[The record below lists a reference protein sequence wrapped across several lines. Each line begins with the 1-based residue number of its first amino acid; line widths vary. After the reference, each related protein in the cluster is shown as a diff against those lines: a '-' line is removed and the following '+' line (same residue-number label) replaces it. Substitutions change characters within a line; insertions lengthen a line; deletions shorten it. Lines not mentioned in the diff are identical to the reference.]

1 MRHVLGVGSM
11 AARLRFLAFFGIACL
26 LALAVW
32 QAIDIYRSEYAARQ
46 QATRQAVEVAHGV
59 LVWAHGQETSGRLDR
74 PAAQA
79 LAREALAKL
88 RYSGSEYFWVND
100 FQARVVM
107 HPIKPELDGQDGSQI
122 RDANGVALFVAFAET
137 GRRDGAGFVS
147 YLWPKP
153 GREDAVEKL
162 SYVKA
167 FAPWGWVVGS
177 GIYLDDLRA
186 SMWRHVGQLGLVVL
200 AALVVAALISHR
212 VSRSILGGLS
222 SAIEVSRS
230 IAQGDIGREVR
241 VPPGQGEV
249 TQLMQAQADMT
260 QQLRRMVTLVQS
272 SAQGVQVAASEIAAG
287 TADLSGRTEQTASSL
302 QETAATMA
310 QIHGT
315 VVQNAHAAR
324 QAGEISAAAAST
336 AVDGSRLVG
345 EVVNTMAQITT
356 SSTRIAD
363 ITGVIDGIAF
373 QTNILALNAAVEA
386 ARAGEHGRGFAV
398 VATEVRQLATR
409 SAEAA
414 REIKALIGE
423 SAERVR
429 TGGELV
435 DRAGQTIEQIVAS
448 VQELHTLLA
457 TMERANQEQA
467 TGVGQVNQAVASLD
481 EATQRNSALVE
492 QSAASAAAMREQ
504 SRQLLAAVQAFRME
518 ALTA

>member
-1 MRHVLGVGSM
+1 MRHALGEGSV

-32 QAIDIYRSEYAARQ
+32 QAIDIYRSEYAAKQ
-46 QATRQAVEVAHGV
+46 QATRQSVEVAHGV
-59 LVWAHGQETSGRLDR
+59 LQWAHAQESTGQLDR

-79 LAREALAKL
+79 LAREALSRL
-88 RYSGSEYFWVND
+88 RYSGGEYFWIND
-100 FQARVVM
+100 FDARVVM
-107 HPIKPELDGQDGSQI
+107 HPIKPELNGQDGRQI

-153 GREDAVEKL
+153 GHDEAVEKL

-167 FAPWGWVVGS
+167 FEPWGWVVGS

-186 SMWRHVGQLGLVVL
+186 SLWRHVGQLALVVL
-200 AALVVAALISHR
+200 AALLVAALISHR
-212 VSRSILGGLS
+212 VSRSILDGLS
-222 SAIEVSRS
+222 SAIDVSRA
-230 IAQGDIGREVR
+230 IAQGDIGREVQVVR
-241 VPPGQGEV
+241 GQGEV
-249 TQLMQAQADMT
+249 TQLMQALSDMA

-272 SAQGVQVAASEIAAG
+272 SAQGVQTAASEIAAG

-302 QETAATMA
+302 QATAATMA

-315 VVQNAHAAR
+315 VVQNAQSAR
-324 QAGEISAAAAST
+324 QAGEISATAAST

-345 EVVNTMAQITT
+345 EVVSTMEQITT

-414 REIKALIGE
+414 REIKGLIGE
-423 SAERVR
+423 SVERVR
-429 TGGELV
+429 SGGELV
-435 DRAGQTIEQIVAS
+435 DRAGQTIQRIVAS
-448 VQELHTLLA
+448 VQELHALLA

-467 TGVGQVNQAVASLD
+467 TGVGQVNQAVAGLD

-492 QSAASAAAMREQ
+492 QSAAAADAMREQ
-504 SRQLLAAVQAFRME
+504 SRQLLAAVQAFRLN
-518 ALTA
+518 AQAA

>member
-1 MRHVLGVGSM
+1 MRHAFGAGSM

-32 QAIDIYRSEYAARQ
+32 QAIDIYRSEYAAKQ
-46 QATRQAVEVAHGV
+46 QSTRQAVEVAHGV
-59 LVWAHGQETSGRLDR
+59 MVWAHGEETSGRLDR

-88 RYSGSEYFWVND
+88 RYSGTEYFWIND

-107 HPIKPELDGQDGSQI
+107 HPIKPELNGKDGSQI

-153 GREDAVEKL
+153 GHDEAVEKL

-167 FAPWGWVVGS
+167 FEPWGWVVGS

-186 SMWRHVGQLGLVVL
+186 SLWRHVGQLGLVVF
-200 AALVVAALISHR
+200 AALLVAVVISQR
-212 VSRSILGGLS
+212 VSRSIMGGLS
-222 SAIEVSRS
+222 SAIKVSRS

-249 TQLMQAQADMT
+249 TQLLQAQSDMA

-315 VVQNAHAAR
+315 VVQNAQAAR

-345 EVVNTMAQITT
+345 EVVRTMEQITT

-386 ARAGEHGRGFAV
+386 ARAGDHGRGFAV

-435 DRAGQTIEQIVAS
+435 DRAGQTIQQIVAS
-448 VQELHTLLA
+448 VQELHSLLA

-492 QSAASAAAMREQ
+492 QSAAAADSMREQ
-504 SRQLLAAVQAFRME
+504 SRQLLAAVQAFRMD
-518 ALTA
+518 AQAA